1 MRWTPIRFS
10 LRRLLLV
17 VLAIGLALAITVPLV
32 HRSQP
37 ITQTETHAMT
47 RINASEWCFV
57 DAHQYGFPEGTAFV
71 LSVHVRC
78 PDPDAEFSGLAQHL
92 NDLRRVDIYA
102 TGTHLTDDGL
112 LALHGVATL
121 RELLVDDTNVTD
133 AGIQLLKRQENTCK
147 VVHTSRNWY
156 PPD

>member
-32 HRSQP
+32 HRSRP
-37 ITQTETHAMT
+37 ITQTETHAMK
-47 RINASEWCFV
+47 RINVSEWCFV

-78 PDPDAEFSGLAQHL
+78 PDPDAELRGLAQHL

-102 TGTHLTDDGL
+102 AGTHLTDHGL
-112 LALHGVATL
+112 LALHSVTTL
-121 RELLVDDTNVTD
+121 RELLVDDTDVTV
-133 AGIQLLKRQENTCK
+133 AGIQLLKRQENNCK
-147 VVHTSRNWY
+147 VVHTSRSWY